1 MKCIK
6 SWVHSVDTWH
16 IDTEGENAVC
26 ISCGCGNPNDDHG
39 DPRNITMDDLNQA
52 AQAAGTTRD
61 RVLQNIMSGSQ
72 GGSASGWQGR
82 QQSGYDQPQNQ
93 RSSSNQSQSQQ
104 NNYGQTHDQPDT
116 AVPTPGQEGGTA
128 WRQDLE
134 DVNYQP
140 PAGQS
145 TS

>member
-1 MKCIK
+1 M
-6 SWVHSVDTWH
+6 
-16 IDTEGENAVC
+16 C
-26 ISCGCGNPNDDHG
+26 ISCGCGNLNDDQG

-72 GGSASGWQGR
+72 GGSSSGGQGQ
-82 QQSGYDQPQNQ
+82 QQSGYSQPQN
-93 RSSSNQSQSQQ
+93 QQ
-104 NNYGQTHDQPDT
+104 NNYGQTHDQPGK

>member
-1 MKCIK
+1 M
-6 SWVHSVDTWH
+6 
-16 IDTEGENAVC
+16 C
-26 ISCGCGNPNDDHG
+26 ISCGCGDPNNDHG
-39 DPRNITMDDLNQA
+39 DQRNITMEDLNQA
-52 AQAAGTTRD
+52 AQAVGTTRD

-72 GGSASGWQGR
+72 GGPSSGGQR
-82 QQSGYDQPQNQ
+82 QQQSGYG
-93 RSSSNQSQSQQ
+93 QSQIQQ
-104 NNYGQTHDQPDT
+104 NNYGQTHDQPGT
-116 AVPTPGQEGGTA
+116 AVPTPGQEGGSA

>member
-1 MKCIK
+1 M
-6 SWVHSVDTWH
+6 
-16 IDTEGENAVC
+16 C

-61 RVLQNIMSGSQ
+61 RVLQNIMGGSQ
-72 GGSASGWQGR
+72 GGSASGGQGR
-82 QQSGYDQPQNQ
+82 QQSGYDQSQNQ
-93 RSSSNQSQSQQ
+93 QGSSNQSQSQQ
-104 NNYGQTHDQPDT
+104 NNYGQTHDQPGT
-116 AVPTPGQEGGTA
+116 TVPTPGQEGGTA

>member
-1 MKCIK
+1 
-6 SWVHSVDTWH
+6 
-16 IDTEGENAVC
+16 
-26 ISCGCGNPNDDHG
+26 
-39 DPRNITMDDLNQA
+39 MDDLNQA

-61 RVLQNIMSGSQ
+61 RVLQNIMGGSQ
-72 GGSASGWQGR
+72 GGSASGGQGR
-82 QQSGYDQPQNQ
+82 QQSGYDQSQNQ
-93 RSSSNQSQSQQ
+93 QGSSNQSQSQQ
-104 NNYGQTHDQPDT
+104 NNYGQTHDQPGK